1 MARGLTTAITG
12 LRSGD
17 QPTRN
22 GRCPLKQIR
31 VHGMVGLIEQTS
43 QPAGRPTWFENI
55 TLSPIAGQPVL
66 AKASACLVPLLAC
79 QTIDGTTNQTDH
91 ITATASP
98 TGQTPETTGRTQ
110 ATDRHDLTGANR
122 TEPRHTKRNPMEN
135 RTVATP
141 SRAENKRA
149 IQTNQPTRQQLDRN
163 INFDFLQRAAGQRQ
177 QSPVCEAATNYPSL
191 NLPAEANPR
200 AWHGWTPFYKS
211 PGLSPVAFAIRA
223 NIRGPISSLSW
234 KEKT

>member
-110 ATDRHDLTGANR
+110 PTSHHDLTGANR
-122 TEPRHTKRNPMEN
+122 TEPRHSKRNPTEN
-135 RTVATP
+135 RTVAQASP
-141 SRAENKRA
+141 PENKRA
-149 IQTNQPTRQQLDRN
+149 NRANRPTGRQTDRN
-163 INFDFLQRAAGQRQ
+163 INLGFLQQ
-177 QSPVCEAATNYPSL
+177 
-191 NLPAEANPR
+191 
-200 AWHGWTPFYKS
+200 
-211 PGLSPVAFAIRA
+211 
-223 NIRGPISSLSW
+223 
-234 KEKT
+234 